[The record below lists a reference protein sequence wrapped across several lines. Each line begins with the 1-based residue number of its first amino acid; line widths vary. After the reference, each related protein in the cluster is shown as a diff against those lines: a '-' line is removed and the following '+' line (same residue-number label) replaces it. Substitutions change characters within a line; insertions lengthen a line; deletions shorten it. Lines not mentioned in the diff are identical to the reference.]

1 MECLKVTESG
11 WKIEYEFAYFLQFL
25 RILGL
30 LSEASN
36 PCLEHLNLLG
46 IYRGVKIGQ
55 DFKRKYILSMKRIF
69 H

>member
-11 WKIEYEFAYFLQFL
+11 WNIEFEFANFLEFL

-55 DFKRKYILSMKRIF
+55 DFKRKYLLSMENI
-69 H
+69 